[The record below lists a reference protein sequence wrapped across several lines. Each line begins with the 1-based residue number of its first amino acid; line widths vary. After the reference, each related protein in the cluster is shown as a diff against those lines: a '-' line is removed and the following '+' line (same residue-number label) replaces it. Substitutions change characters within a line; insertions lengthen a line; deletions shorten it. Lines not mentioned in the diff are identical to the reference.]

1 MLPRIGVG
9 LLFVVLL
16 SVAACE
22 SPDPT
27 PLNSSAGAPREVTV
41 VPNPRADQY
50 VTITVEEVTINRSGE
65 SPPNEVTEFRM
76 ILVGADGGEWS
87 SGVYCPGDGAYRLET
102 GQTFDR
108 HCFYT
113 FDERAVGDQ
122 FLLLFLGVDEDE
134 TSFAQDLGY
143 DAGVAAMAHGLMR
156 LAGALVG
163 VGSGGV
169 ALLGEA
175 VAGEVISYAGDKG
188 VEWMQQRDVIGRQVL
203 VLQRSGN
210 WGTDQDIEYLSNDG
224 GLRVKFHVARTSSA
238 RVLDGGRAI
247 PLSPDEQQALPQTES
262 AAPPTPAPPTPIPQY
277 IERLVLIDPTGRELM
292 TLEDGATVDL
302 GAYGRYLDIVAEVNS
317 AGVGSVFFLLD
328 GQKFCPHGPCVENTR
343 PYVMGG
349 DLSGD
354 LYGDWDWSALAG
366 GQHTITA
373 VACTHAG
380 GEGEC
385 APPVAYR
392 VHVR

>member
-1 MLPRIGVG
+1 MLPRIGLC

-16 SVAACE
+16 AVAACE
-22 SPDPT
+22 DPDPT
-27 PLNSSAGAPREVTV
+27 PLNSPGGPPREVTV
-41 VPNPRADQY
+41 VPNPRDDQY

-87 SGVYCPGDGAYRLET
+87 SGVYCPGDGAYRLEV

-108 HCFYT
+108 RCFYT
-113 FDERAVGDQ
+113 FDEREVGNQ

-143 DAGVAAMAHGLMR
+143 DAGVTAMAHGLAK
-156 LAGALVG
+156 LAGVLVG

-175 VAGEVISYAGDKG
+175 VVGEVISYAGDKG
-188 VEWMQQRDVIGRQVL
+188 VEWVQQRDVIGRQVL
-203 VLQRSGN
+203 VLQRNGD
-210 WGTDQDIEYLSNDG
+210 WGADQDIEYLSNDG

-238 RVLDGGRAI
+238 QAPDGGRVI
-247 PLSPDEQQALPQTES
+247 PLPQDEQQALP
-262 AAPPTPAPPTPIPQY
+262 ANPPPAPPVPQY

-292 TLEDGATVDL
+292 TLYDGAEINL
-302 GAYGRYLDIVAEVNS
+302 GAYGRYLDVVAEVNS
-317 AGVGSVFFLLD
+317 ASVGSVFFLLD
-328 GQKFCPHGPCVENTR
+328 GDPFCLHGPCVENAA

-349 DLSGD
+349 DQGGNP
-354 LYGDWDWSALAG
+354 YGDWDWSALAG

-380 GEGEC
+380 GKGEC

-392 VHVR
+392 LRAR